1 MIRQLVHFEIM
12 SIDFVINIGTVIST
26 VVGFAGLIIT
36 LWYNAKQAREQQDR
50 QWQHEQERAKTK
62 DDDERAALRGA
73 LTAELQAMLLTIQV
87 FLDEYAEEEKR
98 KELVPLPP
106 VPVDAELSTAIYRA
120 VLPRI
125 TMLSAL
131 EIGALTS
138 AYANFIRNVGDWTG
152 LEHLDN
158 PEYYIQRADLYIR
171 SVKIISRKIKI
182 ALKTLEEH
190 KEKAGTL

>member
-1 MIRQLVHFEIM
+1 MT
-12 SIDFVINIGTVIST
+12 IDFVINIGTVIST

-50 QWQHEQERAKTK
+50 QWQHEQEGAKAK
-62 DDDERAALRGA
+62 DADERAALRGA
-73 LTAELQAMLLTIQV
+73 LTAELQAMLLTIRM
-87 FLDEYAEEEKR
+87 FLEEYAEEGKR
-98 KELVPLPP
+98 EELIPLPP
-106 VPVDAELSTAIYRA
+106 VPVDAELSTAIYQA

-138 AYANFIRNVGDWTG
+138 AYANFIRNVGDWAG
-152 LEHLDN
+152 SEHLDN
-158 PEYYIQRADLYIR
+158 PEYYIRRADLYIR
-171 SVKIISRKIKI
+171 SVKNVSRSIKI

>member
-1 MIRQLVHFEIM
+1 MTEPVIAISLISLI
-12 SIDFVINIGTVIST
+12 SIIIGPLF
-26 VVGFAGLIIT
+26 GFAGVALT

-50 QWQHEQERAKTK
+50 QWQHEQERAKRK

-73 LTAELQAMLLTIQV
+73 LTAELQAMLSMIQV

-98 KELVPLPP
+98 KELTPLPP

-131 EIGALTS
+131 EIGALTR
-138 AYANFIRNVGDWTG
+138 AYAAFIQDIENWTG

-158 PEYYIQRADLYIR
+158 PEYYIQRAALYIR
-171 SVKIISRKIKI
+171 SVKIISTQIKR
-182 ALKTLEEH
+182 ALKTLQDH
-190 KEKAGTL
+190 KEKTGTL